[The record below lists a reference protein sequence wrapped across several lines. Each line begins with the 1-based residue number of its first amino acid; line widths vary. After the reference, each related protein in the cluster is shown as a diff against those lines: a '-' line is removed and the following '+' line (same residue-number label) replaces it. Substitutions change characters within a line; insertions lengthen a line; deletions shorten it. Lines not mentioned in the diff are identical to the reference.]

1 MSLKRT
7 FWAVFA
13 AMVLVYCAMVLWS
26 LPIIMSD
33 ANGLMPFDLRPSGYT
48 TEEARAFLA
57 ALSENGRAHYL
68 GVQHKLDTLYPG
80 LMALSLILAYLL
92 LYPTKWAVGFSV
104 LAVLAAVFDWSENS
118 AVADLLRLGAE
129 GIDEEV
135 VSIAALF
142 TILKSGFVTVA
153 LTILLVGVVGMMWR
167 RWKGQAV

>member
-1 MSLKRT
+1 MSLTRA
-7 FWAVFA
+7 FWVVFA

-33 ANGLMPFDLRPSGYT
+33 AKGLMPFDLRPSGYT
-48 TEEARAFLA
+48 TEEARAFLSV
-57 ALSENGRAHYL
+57 LSESGRAHYL

-92 LYPTKWAVGFSV
+92 LFPTKWAAGFSV
-104 LAVLAAVFDWSENS
+104 LAGLAAVFDWSENS

-135 VSIAALF
+135 VSAAAQF
-142 TILKSGFVTVA
+142 TMLKSGFVAVA
-153 LTILLVGVVGMMWR
+153 LTILLVGVAGMMWR

>member
-1 MSLKRT
+1 MNLSRA

-13 AMVLVYCAMVLWS
+13 AMVLVYCIMVLWS
-26 LPIIMSD
+26 LPVIMKD

-48 TEEARAFLA
+48 TDEARAFLS
-57 ALSENGRAHYL
+57 ALSENGRTHYM

-92 LYPTKWAVGFSV
+92 VFPTKWAAGFSV

-118 AVADLLRLGAE
+118 AVADLLRLGAD

-135 VSIAALF
+135 VSVAALF
-142 TILKSGFVTVA
+142 TMLKSGFVTVA
-153 LTILLVGVVGMMWR
+153 LTILLAGVAGMIWR
-167 RWKGQAV
+167 RWKGQTV

>member
-1 MSLKRT
+1 MSLTRA
-7 FWAVFA
+7 FWVVFA

-48 TEEARAFLA
+48 TEEARAFLS
-57 ALSENGRAHYL
+57 ALSESGRAHYL

-92 LYPTKWAVGFSV
+92 LFPTKWAAGFSV
-104 LAVLAAVFDWSENS
+104 LAGLAAVFDWSENS

-135 VSIAALF
+135 VSAAAQF
-142 TILKSGFVTVA
+142 TMLKSGFVAVA
-153 LTILLVGVVGMMWR
+153 LTILLVGVAGMMWR

>member
-13 AMVLVYCAMVLWS
+13 ATVLVYCAMVLWS
-26 LPIIMSD
+26 LPIIMGD

-48 TEEARAFLA
+48 TDDAREFLM
-57 ALSENGRAHYL
+57 ALNENGKAHYL

-92 LYPTKWAVGFSV
+92 LFPTKWAAGFSG
-104 LAVLAAVFDWSENS
+104 LAVLAAVFDWNENG
-118 AVADLLRLGAE
+118 AVADLLRLGAN

-135 VSIAALF
+135 VSIAALL
-142 TILKSGFVTVA
+142 TMLKSGFVTVA
-153 LTILLVGVVGMMWR
+153 LTILLAGVAGMMWR
-167 RWKGQAV
+167 RWKGQTG